1 MSDIDNMNLSEEN
14 EKEIV
19 ADMAESPENTEKAV
33 SEEAAISKKDEKK
46 AAKADSEPKKQ
57 KRAFLSYER
66 KKGLYGYGFIALWM
80 IGTIFFFLVPL
91 IKSVDFSF
99 RNVLP
104 GKGGMDGPY
113 VGFDNYYEAFA
124 NDPQYW
130 TKLVEVLK
138 DTLIQTPLIL
148 IFSLFIAVILNQEFK
163 GRVLARAIF
172 FLPVIIVTGP
182 VYSII
187 TGDIGTSGAESAS
200 QFSTM
205 FETDLVGELLN
216 FIGIYNISTS
226 LTEVIQTLTNEILNI
241 VWSSGIQILIFLAAL
256 QNIPHSA
263 KEAAQMEGAT
273 AWEYFWKITFPYV
286 SPMILANFIYT
297 VIDKFTD
304 PTNPVMT
311 RILEK
316 QLEWEYGLAAAMAWA
331 YFLIVLIGI
340 AAIVGIINKFVYY
353 EVD

>member
-1 MSDIDNMNLSEEN
+1 MSDIENMNLDQEN

-19 ADMAESPENTEKAV
+19 EQIADSPEAAESETKSAKAEKSKEKEKPEKA
-33 SEEAAISKKDEKK
+33 EK
-46 AAKADSEPKKQ
+46 SVKQ
-57 KRAFLSYER
+57 KRSFLSYER
-66 KKGLYGYGFIALWM
+66 RKGLYGYGFIALWM
-80 IGTIFFFLVPL
+80 IGTIIFFIIPL

-99 RNVLP
+99 RSVLP
-104 GKGGMDGPY
+104 ADGGMEGGY
-113 VGFDNYYEAFA
+113 VGFANYYEAFA

-130 TKLVEVLK
+130 TLLVDVLK
-138 DTLIQTPLIL
+138 DTAIQTPLVL

-163 GRVLARAIF
+163 GRVIARAIF

-187 TGDIGTSGAESAS
+187 TGNISTSGADSAS

-216 FIGIYNISTS
+216 FIGIYNISQS

-241 VWSSGIQILIFLAAL
+241 VWSSGIQILVFLAAL

-304 PTNPVMT
+304 PTNAVMA
-311 RILEK
+311 RILTK
-316 QLEWEYGLAAAMAWA
+316 QQVDWEYGLAAAMAWS
-331 YFLIVLIGI
+331 YFLIILAGVGL
-340 AAIVGIINKFVYY
+340 IVGLINKFVYY